1 MPPAGATVHM
11 LPTGDTGK
19 CQRPTYNLINVM
31 TKQIRIEDL
40 LDKPVWQMTGEEY
53 IELTQYALSSSGAN
67 ENHVERRVQKAMG
80 VHALAVELG
89 CSDSTVYSLMRT
101 AREEDGSSEGGGIL
115 HDAIVSRIGRRIVF
129 DVERARE
136 LATKGRER

>member
-1 MPPAGATVHM
+1 
-11 LPTGDTGK
+11 
-19 CQRPTYNLINVM
+19 M
-31 TKQIRIEDL
+31 TKQIIIEDFL
-40 LDKPVWQMTGEEY
+40 VKPVWQMTGEEY
-53 IELTQYALSSSGAN
+53 LELTQYALSSSGAN

-89 CSDSTVYSLMRT
+89 CSDSTVYSLMRN

>member
-1 MPPAGATVHM
+1 MKG
-11 LPTGDTGK
+11 
-19 CQRPTYNLINVM
+19 NI
-31 TKQIRIEDL
+31 QIESL

-53 IELTQYALSSSGAN
+53 IGLTQYAIAAACGVSGN
-67 ENHVERRVQKAMG
+67 TTMSERRGQKAMG

-101 AREEDGSSEGGGIL
+101 TREEDGSSDGGGL
-115 HDAIVSRIGRRIVF
+115 LRDAIVSRIGRRIVF

-136 LATKGRER
+136 LAKQGRER

>member
-1 MPPAGATVHM
+1 MKG
-11 LPTGDTGK
+11 
-19 CQRPTYNLINVM
+19 NI
-31 TKQIRIEDL
+31 QIESL

-53 IELTQYALSSSGAN
+53 IGLTQYALATAGGVSGNTTTA
-67 ENHVERRVQKAMG
+67 ERRGQKAMG

-101 AREEDGSSEGGGIL
+101 AREEDDSSDGGGL
-115 HDAIVSRIGRRIVF
+115 LREAIVSRIGRRIVF

-136 LATKGRER
+136 LAQNGRQR

>member
-1 MPPAGATVHM
+1 
-11 LPTGDTGK
+11 
-19 CQRPTYNLINVM
+19 M

-101 AREEDGSSEGGGIL
+101 AREEDGSSDGGGL
-115 HDAIVSRIGRRIVF
+115 LRDAIVSRIGRRIVF

-136 LATKGRER
+136 LAQNGRQ

>member
-1 MPPAGATVHM
+1 M
-11 LPTGDTGK
+11 
-19 CQRPTYNLINVM
+19 I
-31 TKQIRIEDL
+31 KQIVIESL

-101 AREEDGSSEGGGIL
+101 AREEDGSSEGSGIL

-129 DVERARE
+129 DVERARVIYKTT
-136 LATKGRER
+136 LRCFT